1 MFAHYRPFM
10 LMFAIAPPR
19 RICYTTRRKDKQAMP
34 MERTFTIDRDL
45 ARRAERKLR
54 RYGRTLDD
62 ALEYALTLVVA
73 VRGVPP
79 LADRHDPFFDEPN
92 ATHLR
97 RAIADMDAKRNIV
110 YHDIIEGAAAA
121 HA

>member
-1 MFAHYRPFM
+1 
-10 LMFAIAPPR
+10 
-19 RICYTTRRKDKQAMP
+19 MP
-34 MERTFTIDRDL
+34 TQRTLTIDRDL

-62 ALEYALTLVVA
+62 ALEYALTLVVT

-79 LADRHDPFFDEPN
+79 IVGSRDPFFDEPN
-92 ATHLR
+92 ASHLR
-97 RAIADMDAKRNIV
+97 RAIADMDAKRNVV
-110 YHDIIEGAAAA
+110 YHDIIEEAAPA

>member
-1 MFAHYRPFM
+1 M
-10 LMFAIAPPR
+10 
-19 RICYTTRRKDKQAMP
+19 T

>member
-1 MFAHYRPFM
+1 
-10 LMFAIAPPR
+10 
-19 RICYTTRRKDKQAMP
+19 MP

-45 ARRAERKLR
+45 ARRA
-54 RYGRTLDD
+54 G
-62 ALEYALTLVVA
+62 
-73 VRGVPP
+73 GVPP
-79 LADRHDPFFDEPN
+79 LADKHDPFFDEPN

-110 YHDIIEGAAAA
+110 YHDIIEGVAAA

>member
-1 MFAHYRPFM
+1 
-10 LMFAIAPPR
+10 
-19 RICYTTRRKDKQAMP
+19 MP
-34 MERTFTIDRDL
+34 TQRTLTIDRDL

-62 ALEYALTLVVA
+62 ALEYALLMVVS

-79 LADRHDPFFDEPN
+79 IADSRDRFFDEPN
-92 ATHLR
+92 ASHLR

-110 YHDIIEGAAAA
+110 YHDIIEEVAPS

>member
-1 MFAHYRPFM
+1 
-10 LMFAIAPPR
+10 
-19 RICYTTRRKDKQAMP
+19 MP
-34 MERTFTIDRDL
+34 IERTFTIDRDL

-62 ALEYALTLVVA
+62 ALEYALLMVVS

-79 LADRHDPFFDEPN
+79 VADTCDPFFAEPN
-92 ATHLR
+92 ASHLR
-97 RAIADMDAKRNIV
+97 RAIADMDARRNVV
-110 YHDIIEGAAAA
+110 YHDLVEEAAPA

>member
-1 MFAHYRPFM
+1 
-10 LMFAIAPPR
+10 
-19 RICYTTRRKDKQAMP
+19 MP
-34 MERTFTIDRDL
+34 IERTFTIDNDL

-62 ALEYALTLVVA
+62 ALEYALLMVVS

-79 LADRHDPFFDEPN
+79 VADSRDPFFDEPN
-92 ATHLR
+92 ASHLR
-97 RAIADMDAKRNIV
+97 RAIADMDAGRNVV
-110 YHDIIEGAAAA
+110 YHDIVEKSAPI